1 MLSGG
6 AELLRQKNRLR
17 TILCCLCMIFLTGT
31 LFAGCGRRGAENYDY
46 YIYYLNQDKTSV
58 VPLGYEPEADP
69 EDTEAMIEEFIEQI
83 ENGTDR
89 VEYQKVYP
97 ESVSLERYAY
107 TENQLYLYFN
117 SAYSDMSA
125 EQEILCRGA
134 IAWSMLQIEGISGVS
149 FFVNNQPLKDANG
162 KEVGIMTSDSFL
174 NNPGEEINDIQV
186 ADLTLYFASL
196 DGQSLVSETQHV
208 HYYSSN
214 ISMEKLV
221 MEQLLEGPKSDNA
234 QSAIPEGT
242 KLINVSVM
250 DGVCFVNLDEN
261 FLTQNYDISEDVVIY
276 SIVNS
281 LVELPTVNMVQLSVN
296 GDTDLVYR
304 QTRSFKEFYSMNRD
318 LVREEGDD
326 VDVEQQ
332 GQNKGSI
339 IDTGNLLDTGK

>member
-1 MLSGG
+1 M
-6 AELLRQKNRLR
+6 RRKCKLR
-17 TILCCLCMIFLTGT
+17 TILCCLCLVSMFGM
-31 LFAGCGRRGAENYDY
+31 LFAGCGKRNGENYDY

-58 VPLGYEPEADP
+58 ASLGYEPEADP
-69 EDTEAMIEEFIEQI
+69 EDTEAMIEEFLEQI

-97 ESVSLERYAY
+97 ESVSLERYEY
-107 TENQLYLYFN
+107 TEKQLYLYFN
-117 SAYSDMSA
+117 SAYSEMSA

-134 IAWSMLQIEGISGVS
+134 IAWSMLQIRGVSGVS
-149 FFVNNQPLKDANG
+149 FFVDNQPLKDANG
-162 KEVGIMTSDSFL
+162 SEVGVMTADSFL

-221 MEQLLEGPKSDNA
+221 MEQLLEGSKSSNA
-234 QSAIPEGT
+234 QSAIPKGT
-242 KLINVSVM
+242 TLISVSVM

-281 LVELPTVNMVQLSVN
+281 LVELPTVSTVQLSVN

-304 QTRSFKEFYSMNRD
+304 QDRSFKEFYSMNRD
-318 LVREEGDD
+318 LIREEGDD
-326 VDVEQQ
+326 VNVEQQ
-332 GQNKGSI
+332 GQNKDSI